1 MNVQNRKLF
10 VDRGAR
16 NRLAEMSGVMASS
29 ESLLG
34 EVQKFADGGMA
45 MPRGVPD
52 SPRLSESMVPRVP
65 IANIGGQNFF
75 ISEDGN
81 SIVDERGSVVRD
93 PNILNAVMQQILPP
107 TQPQEE
113 GGDAGM
119 PFTRMG
125 GEDRGGRTDAEI
137 LAEARAMIADRRTPE
152 SADFLPAGF
161 NSPELMPTENEV
173 PAQPSPT
180 MQDIMDARSVAEN
193 QGGPMGES
201 SAMLAEMTAGKPEG
215 IMATISALATATDDE
230 KTAILFPDGNRGVPV
245 PISNSGDDTSSMA
258 MPGGVP
264 DSPRLSEISGL
275 GSSLLDVLSPGVQQT
290 YETPQMTGLEEF
302 QQSQPISK
310 EVSDQMRVLD
320 MAKRGASIS
329 EMSKASGI
337 GLLELTNI
345 LAGSAS
351 LLVTE
356 GAALAGD
363 VASLITGGGDVSK
376 ALSRTSQDLRD
387 FGRNAYLPESAT
399 DVNNI
404 DQSAGILNFAPRLI
418 DTSGPTPVELE
429 SERLAQ
435 IEAESLR
442 IDALLAGNEALS
454 AEGAPVE
461 SLGGNFP
468 DSIIEARITESPE
481 TPRFSSAGDGPQ
493 SVSSPQMTNEE
504 LGLDGIVDE
513 MAVESARRTPS
524 LPGYDTSTGGAPLTM
539 DEVSESVLTEREQ
552 AAAAG
557 LTNTQ
562 EQEDR
567 FPQEAARIAAQD
579 AALSEIRTR
588 RLSDQER
595 EQMTL
600 GSNTGTGLTVE
611 NAAAEVPSVVTN
623 EGGLKSSLRPQLR
636 PDRTDEEIQDELAGI
651 SGGKGSATEK
661 SGAFAN
667 TLLGT
672 EGLGPKD
679 TVKAYEAKFN
689 EMLGVED
696 KDKSK
701 EMWNNMAMIGFAIA
715 AGESPNALQN
725 IANGMLAG
733 TKMMKDDKA
742 AAQARQDKVSM
753 LAMSEANEDRRLD
766 ARLRSAE
773 RIAGMRSSGGGSNY
787 SSERERS
794 RLKELIYKDPFE
806 FPSLMGE
813 GGSLDPELVNEYL
826 NEAVGSADPTV
837 PKTKPLTMQETEE
850 AAKAAGDP
858 EFTFNGNRYPVR

>member
-1 MNVQNRKLF
+1 
-10 VDRGAR
+10 
-16 NRLAEMSGVMASS
+16 
-29 ESLLG
+29 
-34 EVQKFADGGMA
+34 
-45 MPRGVPD
+45 
-52 SPRLSESMVPRVP
+52 
-65 IANIGGQNFF
+65 
-75 ISEDGN
+75 
-81 SIVDERGSVVRD
+81 
-93 PNILNAVMQQILPP
+93 
-107 TQPQEE
+107 
-113 GGDAGM
+113 
-119 PFTRMG
+119 
-125 GEDRGGRTDAEI
+125 
-137 LAEARAMIADRRTPE
+137 
-152 SADFLPAGF
+152 
-161 NSPELMPTENEV
+161 
-173 PAQPSPT
+173 
-180 MQDIMDARSVAEN
+180 MDARSVAEN

-201 SAMLAEMTAGKPEG
+201 SSMLAEMTAKKPEG

-245 PISNSGDDTSSMA
+245 
-258 MPGGVP
+258 
-264 DSPRLSEISGL
+264 
-275 GSSLLDVLSPGVQQT
+275 VQQT

-435 IEAESLR
+435 IEMDSLR
-442 IDALLAGNEALS
+442 NISDGMVAGDEALF

-504 LGLDGIVDE
+504 LGFDGLVDE
-513 MAVESARRTPS
+513 MAVESARRAPS
-524 LPGYDTSTGGAPLTM
+524 LLGYDTSTGGAPLTM

-562 EQEDR
+562 EQGDR
-567 FPQEAARIAAQD
+567 FPQEDARIAAQD

-595 EQMTL
+595 MLGEQMETAI
-600 GSNTGTGLTVE
+600 NETGTGLTVE
-611 NAAAEVPSVVTN
+611 DAADAMPPVVTPAPVVDAPVVDAPVGGEG
-623 EGGLKSSLRPQLR
+623 EGG
-636 PDRTDEEIQDELAGI
+636 RTDTEIQDQLTGI
-651 SGGKGSATEK
+651 ANADGSATEK
-661 SGAFAN
+661 SGNFAN

-679 TVKAYEAKFN
+679 TVKAYESKFN
-689 EMLGVED
+689 AMLGVED

-742 AAQARQDKVSM
+742 AAQARADKFE
-753 LAMSEANEDRRLD
+753 LFNLGEANEDRRLE
-766 ARLRSAE
+766 ARLRNAE
-773 RIAGMRSSGGGSNY
+773 RIAGIRSNGGGVNDDIVKNFRLQLNANMDSLVDSQPKYGKNILSADQIKGQATLSAFQDLASQY
-787 SSERERS
+787 GADTLKGSSLYAGNSTMIDNAIRA
-794 RLKELIYKDPFE
+794 
-806 FPSLMGE
+806 
-813 GGSLDPELVNEYL
+813 
-826 NEAVGSADPTV
+826 NEALAADSF
-837 PKTKPLTMQETEE
+837 L
-850 AAKAAGDP
+850 
-858 EFTFNGNRYPVR
+858 

>member
-1 MNVQNRKLF
+1 
-10 VDRGAR
+10 
-16 NRLAEMSGVMASS
+16 MSG
-29 ESLLG
+29 G
-34 EVQKFADGGMA
+34 T
-45 MPRGVPD
+45 
-52 SPRLSESMVPRVP
+52 
-65 IANIGGQNFF
+65 IANIANLK
-75 ISEDGN
+75 
-81 SIVDERGSVVRD
+81 VVRPDLYEEYKDD
-93 PNILNAVMQQILPP
+93 PEMLELTAEFFASGAAV
-107 TQPQEE
+107 
-113 GGDAGM
+113 
-119 PFTRMG
+119 
-125 GEDRGGRTDAEI
+125 DAEQTG
-137 LAEARAMIADRRTPE
+137 LEAIE
-152 SADFLPAGF
+152 SPMNPKGII
-161 NSPELMPTENEV
+161 S
-173 PAQPSPT
+173 T
-180 MQDIMDARSVAEN
+180 M
-193 QGGPMGES
+193 
-201 SAMLAEMTAGKPEG
+201 
-215 IMATISALATATDDE
+215 SALATATDDE

-245 PISNSGDDTSSMA
+245 
-258 MPGGVP
+258 
-264 DSPRLSEISGL
+264 
-275 GSSLLDVLSPGVQQT
+275 VQQT

-435 IEAESLR
+435 IEMDSLR
-442 IDALLAGNEALS
+442 NISDGMVAGDEALF

-504 LGLDGIVDE
+504 LGFDGLVDE
-513 MAVESARRTPS
+513 MAVESARRAPS
-524 LPGYDTSTGGAPLTM
+524 LLGYDTSTGGAPLTM

-562 EQEDR
+562 EQGDR
-567 FPQEAARIAAQD
+567 FPQEDARIAAQD

-595 EQMTL
+595 MLGEQMETAI
-600 GSNTGTGLTVE
+600 NETGTGLTVE
-611 NAAAEVPSVVTN
+611 DAADAMPPVVTPAPVVDAPVVDAPVGGEG
-623 EGGLKSSLRPQLR
+623 EGG
-636 PDRTDEEIQDELAGI
+636 RTDTEIQDQLTGI
-651 SGGKGSATEK
+651 ANADGSATEK
-661 SGAFAN
+661 SGNFAN

-679 TVKAYEAKFN
+679 TVKAYESKFN
-689 EMLGVED
+689 AMLGVED

-742 AAQARQDKVSM
+742 AAQARADKFE
-753 LAMSEANEDRRLD
+753 LFNLGEANEDRRLE
-766 ARLRSAE
+766 ARLRNAE
-773 RIAGMRSSGGGSNY
+773 RIAGIRSNGGGVNDDIVKNFRLQLNANMDSLVDSQPKYGKNILSADQIKGQATLSAFQDLASQY
-787 SSERERS
+787 GADTLKGSSLYAGNSTMIDNAIRA
-794 RLKELIYKDPFE
+794 
-806 FPSLMGE
+806 
-813 GGSLDPELVNEYL
+813 
-826 NEAVGSADPTV
+826 NEALAADSF
-837 PKTKPLTMQETEE
+837 L
-850 AAKAAGDP
+850 
-858 EFTFNGNRYPVR
+858 